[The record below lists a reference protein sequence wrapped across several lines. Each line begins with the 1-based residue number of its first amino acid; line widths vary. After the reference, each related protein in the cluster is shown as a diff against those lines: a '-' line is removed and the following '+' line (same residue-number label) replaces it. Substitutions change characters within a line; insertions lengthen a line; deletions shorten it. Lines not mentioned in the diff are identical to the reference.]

1 MYTLALETRKLRNFK
16 SVKSTKYPLWLYMH
30 MTFLLNVVTAVVES
44 NVNMPINIKCLSVFL
59 SLILFINCVAA
70 VGRLQNKLQIQVK
83 INKTNGR

>member
-1 MYTLALETRKLRNFK
+1 
-16 SVKSTKYPLWLYMH
+16 

-44 NVNMPINIKCLSVFL
+44 NVNMPINITCLSVFL

-83 INKTNGR
+83 INKPNGR